1 MRRHVLA
8 LALAAVLLGGCA
20 TRAATSGPSK
30 VDIPV
35 ADGSHP
41 GRRGAPSTARQAAP
55 PSGASKE
62 SPFPH
67 VARFTLAN
75 GLTVAIVP
83 SRALP
88 IVQARLLV
96 HVGSAD
102 GASPA
107 LATLTADLLKE
118 GGTRALS
125 SGELVRRIETLG
137 SSLGITTGADATV
150 LAMPLT
156 KDQVSEGL
164 SLLSQVV
171 REPRFDEG
179 ELRKTKARAVDSA
192 EEAARGDGAFD
203 SLHLVFRE
211 LYPDRSGYA
220 SWGLLPSQ
228 ITKID
233 GAAIR
238 ELHRRFY
245 VPKASTLVLAGD
257 LDEAEGKA
265 LAERHFGTWTGGD
278 RPRTERA
285 APRLPARTRVIIAHR
300 PKSAQSDV
308 TIATLGPAR
317 SAEGWPAVRVANQVL
332 GGGIAS
338 RLFGDVREQRGLAY
352 VTEARAYEL
361 ASGEQPILVHAATET
376 AKTSLAA
383 TALLENLARM
393 VAAPPSSS
401 ETEAA
406 RAYVSDVF
414 AIRMESL
421 ASIADLVVLQ
431 DEFGLPDGAWD
442 AYRKQLR
449 AIEPSQVEAAAK
461 KLYPVEKV
469 LVVVAGDADV
479 VAADL
484 AKLGDVTVV
493 DPEKEFKTMRT
504 IPQAA
509 K

>member
-1 MRRHVLA
+1 MTKHLVLTA
-8 LALAAVLLGGCA
+8 LVLGGCA
-20 TRAATSGPSK
+20 IQVATSGPNK

-35 ADGSHP
+35 ADGSQP
-41 GRRGAPSTARQAAP
+41 GRRGAPSGARQSAP

-62 SPFPH
+62 SPFPR
-67 VARFTLAN
+67 AFRFALPN
-75 GLTVAIVP
+75 GLTVAVVP

-96 HVGSAD
+96 RVGSAD
-102 GASPA
+102 GPSPA
-107 LATLTADLLKE
+107 VATLTAELLKE

-125 SGELVRRIETLG
+125 SSDLVRRIETLG
-137 SSLGITTGADATV
+137 ASLAITTDADATV

-156 KDQVSEGL
+156 KDQVGEGL

-179 ELRKTKARAVDSA
+179 ELRKTKARAIDSA
-192 EEAARGDGAFD
+192 EEAARGDGSFD

-211 LYPDRSGYA
+211 LYPARSGYA

-228 ITKID
+228 IAKVE

-245 VPKASTLVLAGD
+245 VPRATTLVLAGD

-265 LAERHFGTWTGGD
+265 LAERHFGTWTGGE
-278 RPRTERA
+278 RPKTERA
-285 APRLPARTRVIIAHR
+285 APRLPARTRVVIAHR
-300 PKSAQSDV
+300 PKSPQSELFV
-308 TIATLGPAR
+308 VTLGPAR
-317 SAEGWPAVRVANQVL
+317 SSESWPAARVANQVL

-338 RLFGDVREQRGLAY
+338 RLFGDVRERRGLAY
-352 VTEARAYEL
+352 ATEARAYEL
-361 ASGEQPILVHAATET
+361 ASGEQPILIHAATET
-376 AKTSLAA
+376 AKTSLAT
-383 TALLENLARM
+383 TALLENVARM
-393 VAAPPSSS
+393 ISSPPSSS

-414 AIRMESL
+414 AIRTESL

-442 AYRKQLR
+442 AYRRQLR
-449 AIEPSQVEAAAK
+449 ATEPSQVEAAAK
-461 KLYPVEKV
+461 KLYPVDNL

-479 VAADL
+479 IAADL

-504 IPQAA
+504 IPQAT